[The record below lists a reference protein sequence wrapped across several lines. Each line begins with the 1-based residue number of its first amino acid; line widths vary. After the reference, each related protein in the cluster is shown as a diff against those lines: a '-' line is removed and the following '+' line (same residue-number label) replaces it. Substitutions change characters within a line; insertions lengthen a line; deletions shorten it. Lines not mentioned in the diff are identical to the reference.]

1 VVPYFAHSYV
11 SSIKLPLIPMVIS
24 LRVVLKACLT
34 SQTALVRL
42 GQLIVANRLD
52 KVEDYVGVGLQA
64 EEPNGKQQG
73 HSRKHSGEAER

>member
-1 VVPYFAHSYV
+1 M
-11 SSIKLPLIPMVIS
+11 SSIKLPLIPVVIS
-24 LRVVLKACLT
+24 LRVVSKACLT

-64 EEPNGKQQG
+64 EGPNGKQHR